1 VSFAPFAFCGQ
12 KKQGE
17 NREKRK
23 VMERQKLFSI
33 CHTTARPE
41 GWQESFGAWCARAS
55 RKWTSGEW
63 ALEYVLCVD
72 RRWGFTPELVQDF
85 KRLASSEYPDIVF
98 RVVWNNA
105 RKCSVDGWNTAASA
119 STGNILILNADD
131 FYPPQDWDI
140 ELERV
145 SCYGPGSNG
154 YQPEFVIHVS
164 SGIEVHDEAGL
175 MTLGIMSR
183 ALYER
188 WGYALY
194 PGYESVRSDDDFS
207 DHAQF
212 DGVVIDARHLVFEH
226 RHPAWLRTNFK
237 VVEIGDCDQV
247 YQHQNRDLSYAEGL
261 RLLKARRA
269 NEFRDTQRPRPK
281 VIGACLPGRDFSM
294 QWSMCWH
301 VLQAEILGHGFG
313 LWDTWAYCNN
323 IYFTRMILHKQVM
336 ATLEKLDFVL
346 WIDSDNLIDWSTVAK
361 MIDTLEAYPDV
372 SMVAGWYYLSA
383 EGSDLNDMPVAWA
396 SSGRW
401 VDGHCS
407 PFSFEELAEA
417 EQAGGFLEADYSGF
431 GCVLM
436 RADALRLTGERPSPF
451 LPRFS
456 NAFEWGMSGDDVA
469 FCLTLKERGGKIL
482 CDPRLRVEHLKRM
495 PVRPPAPKTI
505 LPEPTGQLEERTV
518 ANL

>member
-1 VSFAPFAFCGQ
+1 
-12 KKQGE
+12 
-17 NREKRK
+17 
-23 VMERQKLFSI
+23 MERQKLFSI

-55 RKWTSGEW
+55 RKWTSGER

-105 RKCSVDGWNTAASA
+105 RKCSVDGWNTAAAA
-119 STGNILILNADD
+119 STGSILILNADD
-131 FYPPQDWDI
+131 FFPPSEWDCLLSEAVWKKHGVGI
-140 ELERV
+140 E
-145 SCYGPGSNG
+145 S
-154 YQPEFVIHVS
+154 EFVIHVR

-183 ALYER
+183 TLYER

-226 RHPAWLRTNFK
+226 KHPAWLATNTK
-237 VVEIGDCDQV
+237 AVEISDLDDV
-247 YQHQNRDLSYAEGL
+247 YRHQNRELSYAEGL

-269 NEFRDTQRPRPK
+269 NGFRDIQKPRTK

-301 VLQAEILGHGFG
+301 VLQAKILSHGFG
-313 LWDTWAYCNN
+313 LWDTWCYCNN
-323 IYFTRMILHKQVM
+323 IYFTRMMLHKQVM
-336 ATLEKLDFVL
+336 ATLEKLDFIL
-346 WIDSDNLIDWSTVAK
+346 WIDSDNLIDWNTVERL
-361 MIDTLEAYPDV
+361 IETLEAYPDV
-372 SMVAGWYYLSA
+372 SMVSGWYYLSA
-383 EGSDLNDMPVAWA
+383 EGSDLGNMPEVWA
-396 SSGRW
+396 SVGRW
-401 VDGHCS
+401 VDGHCE
-407 PFSFEELAEA
+407 PFTFAELAEA
-417 EQAGGFLEADYSGF
+417 ERAGGFLEAGYAGF

-436 RADALRLTGERPSPF
+436 RADALRLTGSNPF

-469 FCLTLKERGGKIL
+469 FCRTLEENGGKIL

-495 PVRPPAPKTI
+495 PVKPVTI
-505 LPEPTGQLEERTV
+505 LPEPTGQFEERTV